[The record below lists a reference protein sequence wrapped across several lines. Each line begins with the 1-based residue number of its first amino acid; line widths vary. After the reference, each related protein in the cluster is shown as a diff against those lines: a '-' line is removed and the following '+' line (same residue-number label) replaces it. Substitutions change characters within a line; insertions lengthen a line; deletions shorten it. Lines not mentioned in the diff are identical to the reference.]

1 MEKLTLNHYNPKVQE
16 EVPKSLTMHQQ
27 PCKIIRT
34 NWSLA
39 TKHRKTNLYAICLCV
54 SLEPLLKEVQSLET
68 LVLTNV
74 ESQNYLRD
82 LGSPWMF

>member
-1 MEKLTLNHYNPKVQE
+1 MEKLTLNHDNPKVQE

-39 TKHRKTNLYAICLCV
+39 TKHWKTNLYTICLCV
-54 SLEPLLKEVQSLET
+54 SLRAFIKGGTKFRNPGL
-68 LVLTNV
+68 N
-74 ESQNYLRD
+74 
-82 LGSPWMF
+82 

>member
-1 MEKLTLNHYNPKVQE
+1 MEKLTLNHYNPKVQ

-39 TKHRKTNLYAICLCV
+39 TKHWETNLYAICLCV
-54 SLEPLLKEVQSLET
+54 SLRASIKGGTKFRNPGL
-68 LVLTNV
+68 N
-74 ESQNYLRD
+74 
-82 LGSPWMF
+82 